1 MDQLREAMFYRKVGE
16 SGVVC
21 DLCPHHCTLSTG
33 QSGKCRG
40 RENQDGKLIAVN
52 YGKHMGLGVDPIEKK
67 PLYHFRPGSKIISL
81 GANSCN
87 LSCFFCQNYGSSQF
101 KCNTEY
107 LSPQEL
113 FELVRKF
120 SIKQPMQVAFTYTEP
135 FTWFEYIYDF
145 TCMAPD
151 VDVVLVTNGYVNSEP
166 LQCLLPRI
174 KAMNIDLK
182 SIRPQFYKDNCGGQ
196 LEPVMDTIR
205 AAYSAGVHLE
215 ITNLLI
221 PGLNDTDHDISLLAE
236 FVASVNRDIPLHIS
250 AYHPAYK
257 SDIEA
262 TRAKDVIHACEIAS
276 RTLSHVYAGNIMA
289 SSYSATC
296 CPHCGK
302 EVISSYRN
310 KSWITPAGK
319 CPNCDF
325 QIYGVL

>member
-1 MDQLREAMFYRKVGE
+1 
-16 SGVVC
+16 VV
-21 DLCPHHCTLSTG
+21 
-33 QSGKCRG
+33 Q
-40 RENQDGKLIAVN
+40 Q
-52 YGKHMGLGVDPIEKK
+52 
-67 PLYHFRPGSKIISL
+67 FSKQQ
-81 GANSCN
+81 A
-87 LSCFFCQNYGSSQF
+87 
-101 KCNTEY
+101 
-107 LSPQEL
+107 
-113 FELVRKF
+113 
-120 SIKQPMQVAFTYTEP
+120 MQVAFTYTEP

-145 TCMAPD
+145 TGMASD

-182 SIRPQFYKDNCGGQ
+182 SIQPQFYKDNCGGQ

-221 PGLNDTDHDISLLAE
+221 PGLNDTDHDIILLAE

-289 SSYSATC
+289 SSYSATN
-296 CPHCGK
+296 CPRCGK

-310 KSWITPAGK
+310 KSWITPTGK

-325 QIYGVL
+325 QIYGVF